1 VAAGLQ
7 TRRSCLYY
15 ACYSERM
22 RRLLTLLVLL
32 AAVAACGRSAPP
44 PREFEIVGQIQAV
57 APERGEVTITHQDI
71 KGFMPGMTMP
81 FKAGKAVLD
90 GRRPGDLVTGT
101 LVVGEVD
108 VHISKLTV
116 TGHRELD
123 PTTVLPADGSAIIQP
138 GDPVKDAAL
147 VDQDGKT
154 RRLSEWRGH
163 RLALTFVYTRCPLP
177 EFCPLMNQHFRSLQN
192 TIAQTPSL
200 ADVRLLSMTI
210 DPAYDTP
217 KVLKMFATGA
227 GADPARW
234 TFLTAAPAEAAT
246 FMEQFGILAEHDP
259 ANEIQITHNLRTA
272 VIDADGRLKSVHT
285 GNRWKPD
292 ELVADLAA
300 TPAPAN

>member
-1 VAAGLQ
+1 
-7 TRRSCLYY
+7 
-15 ACYSERM
+15 M
-22 RRLLTLLVLL
+22 RRLFAALVL
-32 AAVAACGRSAPP
+32 AAAASACGGGGPA

-57 APERGEVTITHQDI
+57 VPEKGEVTIKHQDI

-81 FKAGKAVLD
+81 FKAAAGVLE
-90 GRRPGDLVTGT
+90 GRQAGDLVTGT

-138 GDPVKDAAL
+138 GDLVKDAAL
-147 VDQDGKT
+147 IDQDGKP

-177 EFCPLMNQHFRSLQN
+177 EFCPLMNQHFR
-192 TIAQTPSL
+192 AVQTTVAATPAL
-200 ADVRLLSMTI
+200 ADVRLLTMTL

-217 KVLKMFATGA
+217 KVLKPFATGA

-234 TFLTAAPAEAAT
+234 TFLTAEPAEAAR
-246 FMEQFGILAEHDP
+246 FMEQFGILVERDP
-259 ANEIQITHNLRTA
+259 SNEVQITHNLRTA
-272 VIDADGRLKSVHT
+272 VIGADGRLKTVHT
-285 GNRWKPD
+285 GNRWLPD
-292 ELVADLAA
+292 ELVADLTA
-300 TPAPAN
+300 TPAPTH

>member
-1 VAAGLQ
+1 
-7 TRRSCLYY
+7 
-15 ACYSERM
+15 M
-22 RRLLTLLVLL
+22 RRLLTLLVLF
-32 AAVAACGRSAPP
+32 AALPACGRSGPP

-57 APERGEVTITHQDI
+57 APERGEVTIKHQDI

-81 FKAGKAVLD
+81 FKAGAGVLD
-90 GRRPGDLVTGT
+90 GHTPGDLVTGT

-123 PTTVLPADGSAIIQP
+123 PTTVPPTDGSAIIQP
-138 GDPVKDAAL
+138 GDVVKDATL

-177 EFCPLMNQHFRSLQN
+177 EFCPLMNQHFRTVQS
-192 TIAQTPSL
+192 TIAKTPAL
-200 ADVRLLSMTI
+200 GDVRLLSVSL

-217 KVLKMFATGA
+217 KVLKPFATGA

-234 TFLTAAPAEAAT
+234 TFLTAEPAEAAT
-246 FMEQFGILAEHDP
+246 FMEQFGILVERDP
-259 ANEIQITHNLRTA
+259 ANEVQITHNLRTA
-272 VIDADGRLKSVHT
+272 VIGADGRLKTVHT

>member
-1 VAAGLQ
+1 
-7 TRRSCLYY
+7 
-15 ACYSERM
+15 M
-22 RRLLTLLVLL
+22 RRLLAALVLL
-32 AAVAACGRSAPP
+32 AALSACRGGPP

-57 APERGEVTITHQDI
+57 SPERSEVTIKHQDI

-81 FKAGKAVLD
+81 FKAQNGVLD
-90 GRRPGDLVTGT
+90 GRKPGDLVTGT

-123 PTTVLPADGSAIIQP
+123 PTTVLPSDGSAIIQP
-138 GDPVKDAAL
+138 GDPVRDAML

-154 RRLSEWRGH
+154 RRLSDWRGH

-177 EFCPLMNQHFRSLQN
+177 EFCPLMNQHFRTVQN
-192 TIAQTPSL
+192 RIATTPAL
-200 ADVRLLSMTI
+200 ADVRLLSVTL

-217 KVLKMFATGA
+217 KVLKPFATGA

-234 TFLTAAPAEAAT
+234 TFLTAEPAEAAA
-246 FMEQFGILAEHDP
+246 FMAQFGILVERDP
-259 ANEIQITHNLRTA
+259 ANEVQITHNLRTA
-272 VIDADGRLKSVHT
+272 VIGADGRLATIHT
-285 GNRWKPD
+285 GNRWLPD
-292 ELVADLAA
+292 ELVADLTA

>member
-1 VAAGLQ
+1 
-7 TRRSCLYY
+7 
-15 ACYSERM
+15 M
-22 RRLLTLLVLL
+22 RRLCAALVLL
-32 AAVAACGRSAPP
+32 AAASACRSGPP
-44 PREFEIVGQIQAV
+44 PREFEIVGQIQAI
-57 APERGEVTITHQDI
+57 APDKGEVTIKHQDI

-81 FKAGKAVLD
+81 FKAAAGVLD

-123 PTTVLPADGSAIIQP
+123 PATVLPSDGSAIIQP
-138 GDPVKDAAL
+138 GDLVKDGAL
-147 VDQDGKT
+147 IDQDGKA
-154 RRLSEWRGH
+154 RRLSDWRGH

-177 EFCPLMNQHFRSLQN
+177 EFCPLMNQHFRTVQSTL
-192 TIAQTPSL
+192 AKTPAL
-200 ADVRLLSMTI
+200 ADVRLLSVTL

-217 KVLKMFATGA
+217 QVLKPFATGA

-234 TFLTAAPAEAAT
+234 TFLTGEPAEAAR
-246 FMEQFGILAEHDP
+246 FMEQFGILVEHDP
-259 ANEIQITHNLRTA
+259 SNEVQIVHNLRTA
-272 VIDADGRLKSVHT
+272 VIGADFRLKTVHT
-285 GNRWKPD
+285 GNRWLPD

>member
-1 VAAGLQ
+1 
-7 TRRSCLYY
+7 
-15 ACYSERM
+15 M
-22 RRLLTLLVLL
+22 RRLLAALLLL
-32 AAVAACGRSAPP
+32 AAASACRGGPP
-44 PREFEIVGQIQAV
+44 AREFEIVGQVQAV
-57 APERGEVTITHQDI
+57 SPERGEVTIKHEDI

-81 FKAGKAVLD
+81 FKAGKDVLD
-90 GRRPGDLVTGT
+90 GRKPGDLVTGT

-116 TGHRELD
+116 TGYRDVD

-138 GDPVKDAAL
+138 GDMVKDAAL
-147 VDQDGKT
+147 VDQDGT
-154 RRLSEWRGH
+154 ARRLSEWRGH

-177 EFCPLMNQHFRSLQN
+177 EFCPLMNQHFRTVQK
-192 TIAQTPSL
+192 TIAQTPAL
-200 ADVRLLSMTI
+200 ADVRLLSMTL
-210 DPAYDTP
+210 DPVYDAP
-217 KVLKMFATGA
+217 KILKPFATGA

-234 TFLTAAPAEAAT
+234 TFLTAEPAEAVT
-246 FMEQFGILAEHDP
+246 FMEQFGIISERDP

-272 VIDADGRLKSVHT
+272 VIDSEGRLKSVHT

>member
-1 VAAGLQ
+1 
-7 TRRSCLYY
+7 
-15 ACYSERM
+15 M
-22 RRLLTLLVLL
+22 RRLLAALVLV
-32 AAVAACGRSAPP
+32 VAASACSSGPP

-57 APERGEVTITHQDI
+57 APEKSEVTIKHQDI

-81 FKAGKAVLD
+81 FKAATGVLQ
-90 GRRPGDLVTGT
+90 GQRPGDLVTGT

-116 TGHRELD
+116 TGHRDLD

-138 GDPVKDAAL
+138 GDLVRDATL
-147 VDQDGKT
+147 LDQDGKT

-177 EFCPLMNQHFRSLQN
+177 EFCPLMNQHFRSVQN
-192 TIAQTPSL
+192 TIATTPAL
-200 ADVRLLSMTI
+200 ADVRLLSMTL

-217 KVLKMFATGA
+217 KVLKPFAAGA

-234 TFLTAAPAEAAT
+234 TFLTAEPNEAAA
-246 FMEQFGILAEHDP
+246 FMAQFGIIVERDAS
-259 ANEIQITHNLRTA
+259 NEVQITHNLRTA
-272 VIDADGRLKSVHT
+272 VIGADGRLKTVHT
-285 GNRWKPD
+285 GNRWLPD

>member
-1 VAAGLQ
+1 
-7 TRRSCLYY
+7 
-15 ACYSERM
+15 M
-22 RRLLTLLVLL
+22 RRWLAALVLIL
-32 AAVAACGRSAPP
+32 AASACGSSSPP
-44 PREFEIVGQIQAV
+44 PREFEIVGQIQAI
-57 APERGEVTITHQDI
+57 APDKGEVTIKHQDI
-71 KGFMPGMTMP
+71 KGFMPGMTMA
-81 FKAGKAVLD
+81 FKAETAALD
-90 GRRPGDLVTGT
+90 GRKPGDLVTGT

-138 GDPVKDAAL
+138 GDPVRDAAL
-147 VDQDGKT
+147 IDQDGKS

-177 EFCPLMNQHFRSLQN
+177 EFCPLMNQHFRSVQA
-192 TIAQTPSL
+192 TIAKTPAL
-200 ADVRLLSMTI
+200 ADVRLLSVTL

-217 KVLKMFATGA
+217 KVLKPYATGA

-246 FMEQFGILAEHDP
+246 FMEQFGIIAERDP

-272 VIDADGRLKSVHT
+272 VIGADGRLKTVHT
-285 GNRWKPD
+285 GNRWTPD

-300 TPAPAN
+300 TPAAAN